1 MNGLKREYFKYIS
14 LNIMGMLGLSCY
26 ILADTYFVSNRM
38 GTNGL
43 AALNLAIAV
52 YSLIH
57 GTGLMIG
64 IGGATRY
71 TISRSQGKTRRASEA
86 FWDSLV
92 LGMAA
97 AAFFMAAGVFG
108 AEFFAKLLGA
118 NEEILPLTA
127 VYLMTILC
135 FSPCFILN
143 NIVLAFVR
151 NDGSP
156 RLSMTGMICGSLGN
170 IVLDYIFMYPLG
182 WGMFGAAFATGLA
195 PVISLSILST
205 FFIKKRN
212 HFHLIIHRVRFGTV
226 RDLCGLGNSAF
237 INEVSSAVVLI
248 VFNLLILRISGNV
261 GVAAYGVVA
270 KLALVAVAVFTG
282 TAQGS
287 QPLISKSYGKGEKIQ
302 VRAFYRY
309 AAATAFVLGA
319 FMILVVYM
327 NTSNFVEVFNSE
339 QDEKLAVLASEGLRF
354 YFLGFFFAGINI
366 VTAAY
371 LGAVENARAA
381 FFVAAFRGT
390 LGILIFAVVLGL
402 CFGMKGIWLSYPVT
416 EGVTF
421 LGILTV
427 GRGNFQRIDNPF

>member
-14 LNIMGMLGLSCY
+14 LNILGMLGLSCY

-71 TISRSQGKTRRASEA
+71 TISRSQGKARRASEA

-97 AAFFMAAGVFG
+97 AAFFAAAGVFG
-108 AEFFAKLLGA
+108 AEFIAKLLGA
-118 NEEILPLTA
+118 DEEILPLTA
-127 VYLMTILC
+127 VYLRTILC

-195 PVISLSILST
+195 PVISLSILLT

-212 HFHLIIHRVRFGTV
+212 HFQLKIHRVRFGTV

-270 KLALVAVAVFTG
+270 NLALVAVAVFTG

-287 QPLISKSYGKGEKIQ
+287 QPLISKSHGKGEKIQ

-309 AAATAFVLGA
+309 AAVTAFILGA

-339 QDEKLAVLASEGLRF
+339 QDEKLAVLASEGLRL

-371 LGAVENARAA
+371 LGAVEKARAA

-427 GRGNFQRIDNPF
+427 GRGRPKN

>member
-14 LNIMGMLGLSCY
+14 LNILGMLGLSCY

-71 TISRSQGKTRRASEA
+71 TISRSQGKARRASEA

-97 AAFFMAAGVFG
+97 AAFFAAAGVFG
-108 AEFFAKLLGA
+108 AEFIAKLLGA
-118 NEEILPLTA
+118 DEEILPLTA
-127 VYLMTILC
+127 VYLRTILC

-151 NDGSP
+151 NDGLP

-195 PVISLSILST
+195 PVISLSILLT

-212 HFHLIIHRVRFGTV
+212 HFQLKIHRVRFGTV

-270 KLALVAVAVFTG
+270 NLALVAVAVFTG

-287 QPLISKSYGKGEKIQ
+287 QPLISKSHGKGEKIQ

-309 AAATAFVLGA
+309 AAVTAFVLGA

-339 QDEKLAVLASEGLRF
+339 QDEKLAVLASEGLRL

-371 LGAVENARAA
+371 LGAVEKARAA

-427 GRGNFQRIDNPF
+427 GRGRPKN

>member
-1 MNGLKREYFKYIS
+1 M
-14 LNIMGMLGLSCY
+14 
-26 ILADTYFVSNRM
+26 
-38 GTNGL
+38 
-43 AALNLAIAV
+43 
-52 YSLIH
+52 
-57 GTGLMIG
+57 
-64 IGGATRY
+64 
-71 TISRSQGKTRRASEA
+71 
-86 FWDSLV
+86 
-92 LGMAA
+92 
-97 AAFFMAAGVFG
+97 
-108 AEFFAKLLGA
+108 
-118 NEEILPLTA
+118 
-127 VYLMTILC
+127 
-135 FSPCFILN
+135 N

-270 KLALVAVAVFTG
+270 NLALVAVAVFTG

>member
-97 AAFFMAAGVFG
+97 GVFG

-127 VYLMTILC
+127 VYLRTILC

-270 KLALVAVAVFTG
+270 NLALVAVAVFTG

>member
-14 LNIMGMLGLSCY
+14 LNILGMLGLSCY

-71 TISRSQGKTRRASEA
+71 TISRSQGKARRASEA

-97 AAFFMAAGVFG
+97 AAFFAAAGVFG
-108 AEFFAKLLGA
+108 AEFIAKLLGA

-127 VYLMTILC
+127 VYLRTILC

-212 HFHLIIHRVRFGTV
+212 HFQLKIHRVRFGTV

-270 KLALVAVAVFTG
+270 NLALVAVAVFTG

-287 QPLISKSYGKGEKIQ
+287 QPLISKSHGKGEKIQ

-309 AAATAFVLGA
+309 AAVTAFVLGA

-339 QDEKLAVLASEGLRF
+339 QDEKLAVLASEGLRL

-371 LGAVENARAA
+371 LGAVEKARAA

-427 GRGNFQRIDNPF
+427 GRGRPKN

>member
-127 VYLMTILC
+127 VYLRTILC

-261 GVAAYGVVA
+261 GG
-270 KLALVAVAVFTG
+270 G
-282 TAQGS
+282 
-287 QPLISKSYGKGEKIQ
+287 
-302 VRAFYRY
+302 
-309 AAATAFVLGA
+309 
-319 FMILVVYM
+319 
-327 NTSNFVEVFNSE
+327 
-339 QDEKLAVLASEGLRF
+339 GLWSC
-354 YFLGFFFAGINI
+354 G
-366 VTAAY
+366 
-371 LGAVENARAA
+371 
-381 FFVAAFRGT
+381 
-390 LGILIFAVVLGL
+390 
-402 CFGMKGIWLSYPVT
+402 
-416 EGVTF
+416 
-421 LGILTV
+421 
-427 GRGNFQRIDNPF
+427 

>member
-127 VYLMTILC
+127 VYLRTILC

-270 KLALVAVAVFTG
+270 NLALVAVAVFTG

-381 FFVAAFRGT
+381 FEERWGFSSLR
-390 LGILIFAVVLGL
+390 L
-402 CFGMKGIWLSYPVT
+402 CWDSAL
-416 EGVTF
+416 E
-421 LGILTV
+421 
-427 GRGNFQRIDNPF
+427 